1 MSQNSQNS
9 KFDRKHRLV
18 FKNYIFLSIHKVYS
32 IGKLFGIIIHVKAFM
47 ALLAHTHFLLK
58 FSMTMT
64 IYYKYG

>member
-1 MSQNSQNS
+1 MSQNLQNS
-9 KFDRKHRLV
+9 KFDRKHRLEI
-18 FKNYIFLSIHKVYS
+18 KNYIFLSIHKVYS

-58 FSMTMT
+58 FSMT